1 MLAHEE
7 PKLIG
12 SVAKG
17 SGVPIKT
24 IRYYEELGLLK
35 ASGRTEGGFRLF
47 NSMEKTMKLFVTA
60 LTKPAIGIALSSTF
74 LFTQGCSS
82 HLKSGETSASSASK
96 VANANPHEGHGITP
110 SMTPG
115 VGENPHSGHSESA
128 PTTAFTKLTVPSQ
141 IAPKTSVP
149 LGIEVRDKDGK
160 AIANFDKFQEKLM
173 HLIVVSDD
181 LQYFN
186 HIHPTYKGK
195 GHFEVQ
201 ANFPYPG
208 GYTLFS
214 DYKPAGKLEQVS
226 VLKAQLPGKSPAQS
240 KIDRTTTKT
249 LGNTKANLKLS
260 QAPIKTGKE
269 VHLIFNLQ
277 DAVSNQPLNDL
288 QPYLGERGHLVILKQ
303 SSPLSEAD
311 YIHAHALKDT
321 PADEVHFIRKFP
333 PWGELP

>member
-1 MLAHEE
+1 
-7 PKLIG
+7 
-12 SVAKG
+12 
-17 SGVPIKT
+17 
-24 IRYYEELGLLK
+24 
-35 ASGRTEGGFRLF
+35 
-47 NSMEKTMKLFVTA
+47 MKLFVTA
-60 LTKPAIGIALSSTF
+60 LAKSAVGIALTSTF

-82 HLKSGETSASSASK
+82 HVKSGETSASSASK
-96 VANANPHEGHGITP
+96 VANANHHEGHGKGD

-115 VGENPHSGHSESA
+115 VRENPHSGHSESA

-141 IAPKTSVP
+141 ITPKTSVP

-160 AIANFDKFQEKLM
+160 AIASFDKFQEKLM

-186 HIHPTYKGK
+186 HLHPIYKENGR
-195 GHFEVQ
+195 FEVQ

-214 DYKPAGKLEQVS
+214 DYKPAGKSEQVS
-226 VLKAQLPGKSPAQS
+226 VLKTQVSGKSPAPS
-240 KIDRTTTKT
+240 KIDLTTTKT

-260 QAPIKTGKE
+260 QPAIKAGKE
-269 VHLIFNLQ
+269 VYLIFHLQ
-277 DAVSNQPLNDL
+277 DAASNQPLNDL

-311 YIHAHALKDT
+311 YIHAHALKNT
-321 PADEVHFIRKFP
+321 PADEVHFITNFP
-333 PWGELP
+333 TPGNYKLWGQFNRNGKIVTTDFWVNVK